1 MRDPFD
7 GLAFRPADIL
17 LPQNCDYTKWSV
29 VACDQ
34 YTSQPEYW
42 QEVEELVGSAPSTL
56 RLILPESC
64 LDGPSVETDIMEVN
78 NTMTRYLREERFCT
92 LPASLI
98 YVERRLDN
106 LRLRRGLVGMVDLEQ
121 YDYEPGAEAQVRAT
135 EGTVMAR
142 IPPRVAVRKN
152 APLELPHVM
161 LLADDLEKTVLEPLS
176 ARKDQMEEVYDFD
189 LMERG
194 GHIAG
199 WRLDGESMAL
209 VAAALRK
216 LADPAAFRARYG
228 VEDKP
233 VLLFAV
239 GDGNHSLATAKECY
253 ERQKKLT
260 PREQWD
266 SLPARYALCE
276 LVNLHDASLEFE
288 PIHRVVF
295 GVEPERVVEE
305 LLSAL
310 PGAYRGEGDGHVLRF
325 SHAGGKGAVTVPR
338 PEAQLEVG
346 TLQPFLDAYVK
357 EHGGSI
363 DYIHGADVARDLAA
377 RPGNIAFLLPAMGK
391 EQLFPTVIRDGVLP
405 RKTFSMGLSF
415 FLWAMARFNGRQLGL
430 CGKTI
435 TSLRRNLLA
444 ELVPYLRRLGF
455 DCWERRSENLLT
467 VRLGGHENRFLLF
480 GGRDESSAALI
491 QGSTLAGVLLDEAA
505 LDKILDPYSMTE
517 PGISGKELLEG

>member
-1 MRDPFD
+1 MNDLFETLP
-7 GLAFRPADIL
+7 FRPADIL
-17 LPQNCDYTKWSV
+17 LPKDCEYSKWSV

-42 QEVEELVGSAPSTL
+42 QRVEEYVGRAPSTL

-64 LDGPSVETDIMEVN
+64 LEGPNVETDIMEIN
-78 NTMTRYLREERFCT
+78 NTMSRYLRDGRFVEHPSA
-92 LPASLI
+92 LF
-98 YVERRLDN
+98 YVERTLDN
-106 LRLRRGLVGMVDLEQ
+106 GKVRRGLMGMVDLEQ
-121 YDYEPGAEAQVRAT
+121 YDYEPGSSAPIRAT
-135 EGTVMAR
+135 EGTVLSR

-152 APLELPHVM
+152 APVELPHVM
-161 LLADDLEKTVLEPLS
+161 LLVDDPDQTVIEPLS
-176 ARKDQMEEVYDFD
+176 AQTGEMQVLYDFD

-194 GHIAG
+194 GHIKG
-199 WRLDGESMAL
+199 WELTEDQQAQVARAL
-209 VAAALRK
+209 SA
-216 LADPAAFRARYG
+216 LADPAKFNARYG
-228 VEDKP
+228 TQDAAVM
-233 VLLFAV
+233 LFAV

-405 RKTFSMGLSF
+405 RKTFSMGEAHDKRFYLE
-415 FLWAMARFNGRQLGL
+415 AR
-430 CGKTI
+430 
-435 TSLRRNLLA
+435 
-444 ELVPYLRRLGF
+444 
-455 DCWERRSENLLT
+455 
-467 VRLGGHENRFLLF
+467 
-480 GGRDESSAALI
+480 
-491 QGSTLAGVLLDEAA
+491 
-505 LDKILDPYSMTE
+505 KIR
-517 PGISGKELLEG
+517 